1 MKKKMYVAPEVE
13 VFVMEAED
21 HVLAGSLGSNDKP
34 TGGTED
40 SDTGDG
46 GTPGSGIWGPKN

>member
-21 HVLAGSLGSNDKP
+21 HVLAGSTGSNDKP
-34 TGGTED
+34 TGDTESSGT
-40 SDTGDG
+40 G
-46 GTPGSGIWGPKN
+46 GGGAIGGGIWGPKN